1 MFVVRRNVEKIY
13 ISVSAP
19 SQTYCKIMLLLAS
32 TNAHVV
38 GVWCVKALCGVPTP
52 FDVDDGVWGSSIT
65 SDWKHMFLIHI
76 EMYSTY
82 W

>member
-1 MFVVRRNVEKIY
+1 MFVVKRNVEKIY

-38 GVWCVKALCGVPTP
+38 GV
-52 FDVDDGVWGSSIT
+52 
-65 SDWKHMFLIHI
+65 
-76 EMYSTY
+76 
-82 W
+82 